1 MILILI
7 ILKNMIFLEDNKMK
21 TFVDIIESEA
31 GWGQKIDETI
41 SFDSREEADLFCR
54 EYNEK
59 YNNQDKVPSWYMFAK
74 VK

>member
-31 GWGQKIDETI
+31 
-41 SFDSREEADLFCR
+41 EELFCG
-54 EYNEK
+54 K
-59 YNNQDKVPSWYMFAK
+59 YNNQDKVPSWYMFVK